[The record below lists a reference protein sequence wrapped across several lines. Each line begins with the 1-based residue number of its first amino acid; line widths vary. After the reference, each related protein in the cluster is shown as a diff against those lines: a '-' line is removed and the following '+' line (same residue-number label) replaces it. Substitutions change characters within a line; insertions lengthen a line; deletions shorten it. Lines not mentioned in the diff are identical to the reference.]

1 MIDIDKL
8 KKGDVF
14 FLAHTTGV
22 LECTME
28 DEEIQ
33 KYGSFS
39 VLVKERNNKLM
50 MISKE
55 NYKYIYLS
63 REEAEDTR
71 NSLPSDELEKLL
83 IEDNWIKMLYYV
95 YETYMSDNYAKTM
108 KEAIE
113 IKSGLKL

>member
-1 MIDIDKL
+1 MINIDKL

-55 NYKYIYLS
+55 NYNYMYLS
-63 REEAEDTR
+63 REEAEEAR
-71 NSLPSDELEKLL
+71 NALPSDEIEKLL

-95 YETYMSDNYAKTM
+95 YETYMSDSYTNAM

-113 IKSGLKL
+113 IKTGLKL